1 MGFIHSKNLRA
12 TARLIV
18 LSVMEVNFRMSRCKI
33 FFIFLTCHVYSLY
46 LSIFVYTIIFS
57 VLLFEIKKD
66 HCYQFGFLEAPCIK
80 WDADTEH
87 MLYVAIELKTTL
99 LA

>member
-18 LSVMEVNFRMSRCKI
+18 LSVMGVM
-33 FFIFLTCHVYSLY
+33 CHDYS

-57 VLLFEIKKD
+57 VLFFEIKKITVISW
-66 HCYQFGFLEAPCIK
+66 FF
-80 WDADTEH
+80 
-87 MLYVAIELKTTL
+87 
-99 LA
+99 

>member
-18 LSVMEVNFRMSRCKI
+18 LSVMGVM
-33 FFIFLTCHVYSLY
+33 CHDYS

-57 VLLFEIKKD
+57 VLFFEIKKITVISL
-66 HCYQFGFLEAPCIK
+66 FFLEAPCIK
-80 WDADTEH
+80 WDVDTENILH
-87 MLYVAIELKTTL
+87 VVN
-99 LA
+99 